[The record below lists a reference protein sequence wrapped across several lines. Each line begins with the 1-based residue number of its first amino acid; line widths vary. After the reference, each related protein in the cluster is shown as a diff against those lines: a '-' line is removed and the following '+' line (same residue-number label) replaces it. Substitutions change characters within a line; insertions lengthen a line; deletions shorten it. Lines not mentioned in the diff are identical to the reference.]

1 MAENTVY
8 FPEAFLAQMRA
19 AMPAHL
25 SSTTLSP
32 PVSARYAAV
41 FASIR

>member
-25 SSTTLSP
+25 
-32 PVSARYAAV
+32 
-41 FASIR
+41 

>member
-19 AMPAHL
+19 AM
-25 SSTTLSP
+25 
-32 PVSARYAAV
+32 
-41 FASIR
+41 